1 MFRPMRVTFHLDGA
15 GVYYDPTEPLTLD
28 GLLAWCCSRHH
39 VHGEPPA
46 RDEAP
51 ADIPLPL
58 QKWEKGDAWG
68 WHASALFPE
77 GATAETIVRWR
88 KRFRQN
94 RVERT
99 TGSPNLTNGTYRDW
113 DMPVPL
119 LLTRTMVAYAVGEV
133 REVKRE
139 LRRNVRYLGKKR
151 AHGHGAVVSIDVEPV
166 DEDYSLY
173 KDGILMRWMPSAVA
187 HRLVRP
193 RPPYWSSVG
202 RVMCA
207 EIGTSIAEAGHT
219 PSAR

>member
-15 GVYYDPTEPLTLD
+15 GVYYDPAEPLTLD
-28 GLLAWCCSRHH
+28 GLLAWCCARHH
-39 VHGEPPA
+39 IHGEPPA

-58 QKWEKGDAWG
+58 QKWEQRDAWG

-77 GATAETIVRWR
+77 GATAETITRWR
-88 KRFRQN
+88 KRFRQH

-119 LLTRTMVAYAVGEV
+119 LLTRTMVAYAYGEI

-151 AHGHGAVVSIDVEPV
+151 AHGHGAVIDISV
-166 DEDYSLY
+166 DPIECDYSIS
-173 KDGILMRWMPSAVA
+173 KDGIAMRWMPDDAGF
-187 HRLVRP
+187 RLVRP
-193 RPPYWSSVG
+193 RPPYWSSIG
-202 RVMCA
+202 RVRCA
-207 EIGTSIAEAGHT
+207 EIGTRIDVASNA